1 VLLLLEMAHLVF
13 GTGTNET
20 RTRCRKLAGRL
31 LALSGFSALL
41 CVAPLGCGTVNSY
54 ASGCPAAYSGI
65 RSDAEVLR
73 ELGSFWQDG
82 FDWITVIG
90 DLPLS
95 LVGDTV
101 LAPIGPLVDEN
112 PASPAGLGCEW
123 ARRESKH
130 AAP

>member
-1 VLLLLEMAHLVF
+1 MVF
-13 GTGTNET
+13 ETGTNET
-20 RTRCRKLAGRL
+20 RTRCRKLASRL
-31 LALSGFSALL
+31 LAPIGFTALL

-65 RSDAEVLR
+65 RSDSEVLR
-73 ELGSFWQDG
+73 ELDSFWQDG

-123 ARRESKH
+123 ALRESKH

>member
-1 VLLLLEMAHLVF
+1 VLLLLGMAHLVY
-13 GTGTNET
+13 GTGTNEA
-20 RTRCRKLAGRL
+20 RKRCRRLAGRL
-31 LALSGFSALL
+31 LTLIGLAALL
-41 CVAPLGCGTVNSY
+41 CIAPLGCGTVNSY
-54 ASGCPAAYSGI
+54 ASGCPAVYSGI
-65 RSDAEVLR
+65 RSHAELLR

-112 PASPAGLGCEW
+112 PARPAGLGCEW
-123 ARRESKH
+123 ALLGSNQ
-130 AAP
+130 ASP